1 MALVIDFASKSVGTS
16 TDLADTKSTV
26 EPGRP
31 SVRVAS
37 LETTVDSDATA
48 EKEATTNDHAAIGAQ
63 TLF

>member
-1 MALVIDFASKSVGTS
+1 
-16 TDLADTKSTV
+16 
-26 EPGRP
+26 
-31 SVRVAS
+31 VRVAS